1 MVDIP
6 DSVPAELRAGDT
18 VRFNREHADYPASAG
33 WTLSYTLV
41 TGTAAYSFNATANG
55 NAFSITVAAAT
66 TAPWTVGLYQL
77 HEYVTKAAERY
88 TLGTT
93 PLRVLPNLAAVAAG
107 GLDVRS
113 HARKVLDAIN
123 AWLEAKAPTAAG
135 FELAGRKLQNYALPE
150 LLALRDRYR
159 AEVAREEQVA
169 SGRPPSRLLTR
180 L

>member
-6 DSVPAELRAGDT
+6 NRVPAELRAGDT
-18 VRFNREHADYPASAG
+18 ARWTRELSDYPASQG
-33 WTLSYTLV
+33 WSLGYKLV
-41 TGTAAYSFNATANG
+41 TSTAVYSFSASANG
-55 NAFSITVAAAT
+55 DAFDITVAAAT
-66 TAPWTVGLYQL
+66 TAAWTAGLYQMQ
-77 HEYVTKAAERY
+77 EYVSKAGERY

-93 PLRVLPNLAAVAAG
+93 PLRILPDLAALAS

-123 AWLEAKAPTAAG
+123 AWLEAKAPTAAS
-135 FELAGRKLQNYALPE
+135 FEIAGRKLQNYSLAD

-159 AEVAREEQVA
+159 AEVAREDQVA
-169 SGRPPSRLLTR
+169 SGGVPARLLTR